1 MPTADVKAQMAR
13 LTLQPLWKKDFCL
26 ISSWGQVWPNDFRW
40 DVLLLFVLISVN
52 CCDSEIWNQPRG
64 RKKHHSPSPHTVSG
78 GPKGSGRGDR
88 RHAHTRTYANA
99 RHLFC
104 MQRRHRVIFLVGR
117 WFGARVCSGFITF
130 GCLPS
135 LSYREP
141 RTKLCPIRDE

>member
-64 RKKHHSPSPHTVSG
+64 RKNITRRLLTQCRGAQRQRTRRPEARTCAHVRERTASVLYAAASQSDLP
-78 GPKGSGRGDR
+78 GRQMIWRPGVLR
-88 RHAHTRTYANA
+88 FYNLWMPPILVLQRTEDKA
-99 RHLFC
+99 
-104 MQRRHRVIFLVGR
+104 
-117 WFGARVCSGFITF
+117 
-130 GCLPS
+130 LP
-135 LSYREP
+135 Y
-141 RTKLCPIRDE
+141 